1 MLEMLE
7 NDDEV
12 EDWLS
17 DDSDEEELSDLEVD
31 DVATVLLLAE
41 QPGRC
46 VDLHHCYCFVHL

>member
-17 DDSDEEELSDLEVD
+17 DDWDEEELSDLEVD
-31 DVATVLLLAE
+31 DVATVLAE